1 MTLVL
6 LARWQLLG
14 KLTRTMWQP
23 DGTEPQSCWWE
34 IPSMAGRRRAG
45 KLQKGCGTGGFSVLG
60 GGRGLLLGKQVK
72 GMLVTRL

>member
-1 MTLVL
+1 
-6 LARWQLLG
+6 
-14 KLTRTMWQP
+14 
-23 DGTEPQSCWWE
+23 
-34 IPSMAGRRRAG
+34 MAGRRRAG